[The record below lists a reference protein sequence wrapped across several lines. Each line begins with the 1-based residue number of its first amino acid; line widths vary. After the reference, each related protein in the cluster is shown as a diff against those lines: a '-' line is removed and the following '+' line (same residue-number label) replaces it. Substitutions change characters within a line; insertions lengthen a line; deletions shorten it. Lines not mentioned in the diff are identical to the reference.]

1 MQYWFPEGR
10 SSRLDRCVRQ
20 RTQSLAAREARECV
34 SMAGLASVSFRS
46 VSFVSSIAIG
56 LLAGTAAAADPF
68 ADAVV
73 GYIPGTGV
81 DASYTVPATT
91 LGSPERFTGEGVF
104 PSVVT
109 PFNPV
114 FGTDELVSIG
124 RGGSL
129 TLSFDEPVMN
139 DPSNPFG
146 LDFIIFGN
154 SGLIDSSYP
163 DGVVGGAYSL
173 SSGVIE
179 VSSNGTTWFTLAST
193 QIETAYATLG
203 YSDLSDPFAVS
214 AGNVLSDFTLPVDP
228 SFAIANGLTF
238 PQILSGYNGSGGG
251 TGIDF
256 ASTGLSS
263 ISFIRI
269 SNPTSATS
277 NIQIDAISD
286 VAAIPAPGISALGL
300 IAVVMSGR
308 RSRK

>member
-1 MQYWFPEGR
+1 MVRLVPGSLVFRRFGAR
-10 SSRLDRCVRQ
+10 SSVFAVGLFAG
-20 RTQSLAAREARECV
+20 AA
-34 SMAGLASVSFRS
+34 
-46 VSFVSSIAIG
+46 
-56 LLAGTAAAADPF
+56 TAADPF
-68 ADAVV
+68 ADTVV
-73 GYIPGTGV
+73 SYAPGTGA
-81 DASYTVPATT
+81 DASYTSPATA

-109 PFNPV
+109 PFNPA

-129 TLSFDEPVMN
+129 TLSFDEPIVN
-139 DPSNPFG
+139 DPNNPFG

-179 VSSNGTTWFTLAST
+179 VSSNGTAWFTLAAM
-193 QIETAYATLG
+193 QIETSYATLG
-203 YSDLSDPFAVS
+203 YSDLTDPFALS
-214 AGNVLSDFTLPVDP
+214 SGNVLADFTKPVDP
-228 SFAIANGLTF
+228 SFAILNGLTF
-238 PQILSGYNGSGGG
+238 SQILAGYNGSGGG

-256 ASTGLSS
+256 SASGLSS

-300 IAVVMSGR
+300 IAAVIHGR

>member
-1 MQYWFPEGR
+1 MIGSVLVP
-10 SSRLDRCVRQ
+10 SALSRFGLCGSVIV
-20 RTQSLAAREARECV
+20 V
-34 SMAGLASVSFRS
+34 S
-46 VSFVSSIAIG
+46 

-81 DASYTVPATT
+81 DASYTASAAA

-109 PFNPV
+109 PFNPA

-179 VSSNGTTWFTLAST
+179 VSSNGTTWFTLASA

-203 YSDLSDPFAVS
+203 YSDLTDPFALS
-214 AGNVLSDFTLPVDP
+214 AGNVLSDFTKPVDP

-238 PQILSGYNGSGGG
+238 SQILAGYNGSGGG

>member
-1 MQYWFPEGR
+1 
-10 SSRLDRCVRQ
+10 
-20 RTQSLAAREARECV
+20 
-34 SMAGLASVSFRS
+34 MAGPASVLFRS

-81 DASYTVPATT
+81 DASYTASAAA

-109 PFNPV
+109 PFNPA

-203 YSDLSDPFAVS
+203 YSDLSDPFALS

-238 PQILSGYNGSGGG
+238 SQILAGYNGSGGG

-300 IAVVMSGR
+300 IAIVMSGR

>member
-1 MQYWFPEGR
+1 MIGSVLVPSSLSR
-10 SSRLDRCVRQ
+10 SGVCGSVIAV
-20 RTQSLAAREARECV
+20 SL
-34 SMAGLASVSFRS
+34 F
-46 VSFVSSIAIG
+46 
-56 LLAGTAAAADPF
+56 AGTAAAADPF
-68 ADAVV
+68 ADTVV
-73 GYIPGTGV
+73 GYVPGIGVDTSYITPGT
-81 DASYTVPATT
+81 A

-109 PFNPV
+109 PFNPA

-129 TLSFDEPVMN
+129 TLSFDEPIVN
-139 DPSNPFG
+139 DPNNPFG

-154 SGLIDSSYP
+154 AGLIDSSYP

-179 VSSNGTTWFTLAST
+179 VSSNGTTWFTLAAT
-193 QIETAYATLG
+193 QIETSYATLG
-203 YSDLSDPFAVS
+203 YSDLTDPFALS
-214 AGNVLSDFTLPVDP
+214 SGDVLADFTKPVDP
-228 SFAIANGLTF
+228 SFAIVNGLTF
-238 PQILSGYNGSGGG
+238 SQILAGYSGSGGG

-256 ASTGLSS
+256 SASGLSS

-300 IAVVMSGR
+300 IAAVIHGR